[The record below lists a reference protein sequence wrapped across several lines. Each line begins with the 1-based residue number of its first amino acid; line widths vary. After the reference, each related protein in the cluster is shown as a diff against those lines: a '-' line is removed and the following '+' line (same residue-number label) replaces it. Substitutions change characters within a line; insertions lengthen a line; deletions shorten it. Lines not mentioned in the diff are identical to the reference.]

1 MFQKFKKCQKCKIS
15 KNDIFWIF
23 GKFRKILYN
32 QGIDD
37 FFEIIIVIIL
47 ATGEKDLVATGIPN
61 EETCFK
67 ILEQTHVVKGLR
79 YRCVKQD
86 EQR

>member
-1 MFQKFKKCQKCKIS
+1 M
-15 KNDIFWIF
+15 W
-23 GKFRKILYN
+23 
-32 QGIDD
+32 
-37 FFEIIIVIIL
+37 IIIVIIL